1 MRRRDVLSLLGGA
14 AVPWPL
20 GGGAQQPAMPV
31 IGFLGAQTPELFVS
45 RLGAF
50 HQALKQTGYVEG
62 RNVVVEYRWAEGRD
76 GRLLDLAS
84 DLVQRHVAVIVT
96 SSTSSTVAAKAA
108 TTTIP
113 IVFSVS
119 SDPVQLG
126 LVESLNRPGGHRTG
140 STNLGVEA
148 GSKRLELL
156 RELLPAARVMAFLVH
171 PDNPGTEGQIN
182 EHQAAAHKL
191 GLRLHVLRAS
201 SEGDLDAAFANL
213 HQLGVDGLVIG
224 PDSFF
229 NTRNEQLATLALHY
243 RVPAVYNDQPFVIAG
258 GLMSYGANI
267 TDQYRIAGLYA
278 GRILKGE
285 KPGDLPV
292 QQSTKLS
299 CSLTSRLPTRS
310 ASPSRR
316 RCSPLPTRSS
326 NEPPRP
332 HRARREHSSYVAGG
346 GSCAAA

>member
-1 MRRRDVLSLLGGA
+1 MRRRDVVSLLGGA
-14 AVPWPL
+14 AVSWPIA
-20 GGGAQQPAMPV
+20 GRAQQPA
-31 IGFLGAQTPELFVS
+31 IGFLGAQTPEMFVS

-76 GRLLDLAS
+76 DRLLDLAS
-84 DLVQRHVAVIVT
+84 DLVQRQVAVIIT
-96 SSTSSTVAAKAA
+96 SSTSSAIAAKAA
-108 TTTIP
+108 ATTIP

-126 LVESLNRPGGHRTG
+126 LVESLNRPGGNRTG

-156 RELLPAARVMAFLVH
+156 RELLPAARVMAFLIH
-171 PDNPGTEGQIN
+171 PDNPGTESQIN
-182 EHQAAAHKL
+182 EHQAAAHKQ

-201 SEGDLDAAFANL
+201 SEGDLDAAFATL
-213 HQLGVDGLVIG
+213 HQLGVEGLVIG

-258 GLMSYGANI
+258 GLMSYGASI

-292 QQSTKLS
+292 QQSTKVELFLNLKTANTLG
-299 CSLTSRLPTRS
+299 LTIPPTLL
-310 ASPSRR
+310 A
-316 RCSPLPTRSS
+316 LAD
-326 NEPPRP
+326 EVI
-332 HRARREHSSYVAGG
+332 E
-346 GSCAAA
+346 

>member
-1 MRRRDVLSLLGGA
+1 
-14 AVPWPL
+14 
-20 GGGAQQPAMPV
+20 
-31 IGFLGAQTPELFVS
+31 
-45 RLGAF
+45 
-50 HQALKQTGYVEG
+50 
-62 RNVVVEYRWAEGRD
+62 VVEYRWAEGRD
-76 GRLLDLAS
+76 DRLLDLAS
-84 DLVQRHVAVIVT
+84 DLVQRQVAVIIT
-96 SSTSSTVAAKAA
+96 SSTSSAIAAKAA
-108 TTTIP
+108 ATTIP

-126 LVESLNRPGGHRTG
+126 LVESLNRPGGNRTG

-171 PDNPGTEGQIN
+171 PDNPGTENQIN

-213 HQLGVDGLVIG
+213 HQLAVEGLVIG

-258 GLMSYGANI
+258 GLMSYGASI

-292 QQSTKLS
+292 QQSTKVELFLNLKTANALG
-299 CSLTSRLPTRS
+299 LTIPPTLL
-310 ASPSRR
+310 A
-316 RCSPLPTRSS
+316 
-326 NEPPRP
+326 
-332 HRARREHSSYVAGG
+332 RADEVIE
-346 GSCAAA
+346 

>member
-1 MRRRDVLSLLGGA
+1 MRRRDVVSLLGGA
-14 AVPWPL
+14 AVSWPMA
-20 GGGAQQPAMPV
+20 GRAQQPA
-31 IGFLGAQTPELFVS
+31 IGFLGAQTPEMFVS

-50 HQALKQTGYVEG
+50 QQGLKQTGYVEG

-76 GRLLDLAS
+76 DRLLDLAS
-84 DLVQRHVAVIVT
+84 DLVQRQVAVIIT
-96 SSTSSTVAAKAA
+96 SSTSSAIAAKAA
-108 TTTIP
+108 ATTIP

-126 LVESLNRPGGHRTG
+126 LVESLNRPGGNRTG

-171 PDNPGTEGQIN
+171 PDNPGTESQIN

-213 HQLGVDGLVIG
+213 HQLAVEGLVIG

-258 GLMSYGANI
+258 GLISYGASI

-285 KPGDLPV
+285 KPGDLPG
-292 QQSTKLS
+292 QFGCGLPRGRERLHSAFPNCLGSARGGKKFDQSFRTFNLS
-299 CSLTSRLPTRS
+299 
-310 ASPSRR
+310 
-316 RCSPLPTRSS
+316 
-326 NEPPRP
+326 
-332 HRARREHSSYVAGG
+332 RAGHD
-346 GSCAAA
+346 GS

>member
-1 MRRRDVLSLLGGA
+1 MRRRDVVSLLGGA
-14 AVPWPL
+14 AVSWPMA
-20 GGGAQQPAMPV
+20 GRAQQPA
-31 IGFLGAQTPELFVS
+31 IGFLGAQTPEMFVS

-50 HQALKQTGYVEG
+50 HQGLKQTGFVEG

-76 GRLLDLAS
+76 DRLLDLAS
-84 DLVQRHVAVIVT
+84 DLVQRQVAVIIT
-96 SSTSSTVAAKAA
+96 SSTSSAIAAKAA
-108 TTTIP
+108 ATTIP

-126 LVESLNRPGGHRTG
+126 LVESLNRPGGNRTG

-171 PDNPGTEGQIN
+171 PDNPGTESQIN

-213 HQLGVDGLVIG
+213 HQLAVEGLVIG

-258 GLMSYGANI
+258 GLMSYGASI

-285 KPGDLPV
+285 KPGDLPA
-292 QQSTKLS
+292 
-299 CSLTSRLPTRS
+299 RPHHP
-310 ASPSRR
+310 A
-316 RCSPLPTRSS
+316 
-326 NEPPRP
+326 NAPRP
-332 HRARREHSSYVAGG
+332 CRRGHRMTLLGTTAALSWPLGARGQQGWRS
-346 GSCAAA
+346 

>member
-1 MRRRDVLSLLGGA
+1 MRRRDVVSLLGGA
-14 AVPWPL
+14 AVSWPMA
-20 GGGAQQPAMPV
+20 GRAQQPAMPV
-31 IGFLGAQTPELFVS
+31 IGFLGAQTPEMFVS

-50 HQALKQTGYVEG
+50 HQGLKQTGFVEG

-76 GRLLDLAS
+76 DRLLDLAS
-84 DLVQRHVAVIVT
+84 DLVQRQVAVIIT
-96 SSTSSTVAAKAA
+96 SSTSSAIAAKAA
-108 TTTIP
+108 ATTIP

-126 LVESLNRPGGHRTG
+126 LVESLNRPGGNRTG

-171 PDNPGTEGQIN
+171 PDNPGTENQIN

-213 HQLGVDGLVIG
+213 HQLAVEGLVIG

-258 GLMSYGANI
+258 GLMSYGASI

-292 QQSTKLS
+292 QQSTKVELFLNLKTANTLG
-299 CSLTSRLPTRS
+299 LTIPPTLL
-310 ASPSRR
+310 A
-316 RCSPLPTRSS
+316 LAD
-326 NEPPRP
+326 EVI
-332 HRARREHSSYVAGG
+332 E
-346 GSCAAA
+346 